1 MIAAVVWLGLGLA
14 ADDTLLAP
22 TLADFDRSLAR
33 VERLLESAHDEGVRL
48 GLAQSAWIDAGCLTG
63 PCDVTRAAAVAVEVQ
78 EAGHHDRELIQ
89 GARAELDRLRR
100 ISVEQTVAPL
110 VDAPRHARLAAA
122 VSRASVAANTWSVR
136 VAWYTRF
143 VAPWVAAHADAV
155 RAACVPTKAT
165 P

>member
-1 MIAAVVWLGLGLA
+1 MIAAVLWLGLGLA

-33 VERLLESAHDEGVRL
+33 AERLIEASHDEGVRL
-48 GLAQSAWIDAGCLTG
+48 GLAQSAWIDVGCLTG
-63 PCDVTRAAAVAVEVQ
+63 PCDPTRAAAVAVQVQ

-89 GARAELDRLRR
+89 GARAELLRLRR

-110 VDAPRHARLAAA
+110 VDSTRRARMAA
-122 VSRASVAANTWSVR
+122 VQARATVAANTWSVR
-136 VAWYTRF
+136 VAWYQRF
-143 VAPWVAAHADAV
+143 IAPWVAGHSSAV
-155 RAACVPTKAT
+155 AAACVPPKAA